1 MRNAH
6 APMVN
11 LSEVEQDSETFGE
24 LGDYGYPSQS
34 ILIKLSIKQAAVEAF
49 LTDFLAVVSHC
60 IHSNWFSSGQFL
72 RGVISNSFEVSR
84 FHVFTCRILGERSAT
99 LPPSH
104 RSTHRGALGM
114 RGAPPGS
121 APMHYLRTHARQCT
135 TTKADRQTDPTEDA
149 LSGCHC

>member
-1 MRNAH
+1 MRNEH

-72 RGVISNSFEVSR
+72 RGVIRNSFAAAFVFSIT
-84 FHVFTCRILGERSAT
+84 FHSTFTIFWA
-99 LPPSH
+99 
-104 RSTHRGALGM
+104 
-114 RGAPPGS
+114 
-121 APMHYLRTHARQCT
+121 
-135 TTKADRQTDPTEDA
+135 KF
-149 LSGCHC
+149 SGIAKVTVN

>member
-1 MRNAH
+1 MCNEH

-24 LGDYGYPSQS
+24 LGNYGYPSQS

-72 RGVISNSFEVSR
+72 RGVIRNSFAVSFVF
-84 FHVFTCRILGERSAT
+84 FHHISQHIAIFWA
-99 LPPSH
+99 
-104 RSTHRGALGM
+104 
-114 RGAPPGS
+114 
-121 APMHYLRTHARQCT
+121 
-135 TTKADRQTDPTEDA
+135 KF
-149 LSGCHC
+149 SGIAKVTVN